1 MILVVVEK
9 YNMFDQNF
17 DSVSDIFNSSNSKDR
32 CDTEASVQPKM
43 NGILSPHEHDE
54 RLATPLRTAREEYS
68 EYSRLALQG
77 GHKGWPYYFVFIHN
91 NAKIFLNIN

>member
-32 CDTEASVQPKM
+32 CDTEASAQPKM

>member
-32 CDTEASVQPKM
+32 CDTEASVPKM